1 MKVVD
6 DALGVVV
13 KSANATAGTIGAVGG
28 AAVDG
33 VLGGMR
39 GTAAG
44 VKDGLRS
51 GRHSTPAAALGLA
64 AIGAAG
70 LVDWPILVAVGGAAL
85 AVRELNNRFGVTP
98 SSHPQANMPRATT
111 ATTSARRRG
120 SQNSPRA

>member
-6 DALGVVV
+6 DAVGVVV
-13 KSANATAGTIGAVGG
+13 KSANATAGAIGALGG
-28 AAVDG
+28 AAVNG

-44 VKDGLRS
+44 VKEGLRS
-51 GRHSTPAAALGLA
+51 GRHSTPAAALALA

-70 LVDWPILVAVGGAAL
+70 LVDWPVLVTAGGATL
-85 AVRELNNRFGVTP
+85 AVRELNSRFGVTP
-98 SSHPQANMPRATT
+98 SSHPKANAPRT
-111 ATTSARRRG
+111 TTSARRRA

>member
-1 MKVVD
+1 MKIVD
-6 DALGVVV
+6 NAIGVVV
-13 KSANATAGTIGAVGG
+13 KSANATAGAVGAVGG
-28 AAVDG
+28 AAVNG
-33 VLGGMR
+33 ALGGMR

-70 LVDWPILVAVGGAAL
+70 LVDWPVLVTVGGAAL
-85 AVRELNNRFGVTP
+85 AVRELTNRFGVTP
-98 SSHPQANMPRATT
+98 SSHPPANKPKTT
-111 ATTSARRRG
+111 ASARRRG